1 MGDTARGEARR
12 GTLFFAVLA
21 GPLAW
26 TVELLTNY
34 YFSSLA
40 CRRTLAAFMLF
51 GHQGFSILI
60 FGVEIATALL
70 GLAAGLVAWRQWQQ
84 AAPPQTDALIGVNQ
98 RAPFM
103 ALSGMLLSGLFL
115 LIILVS
121 GIPNLVLG
129 CATQ

>member
-1 MGDTARGEARR
+1 MGDTAPDEARR
-12 GTLFFAVLA
+12 GALFFALLA

-26 TVELLTNY
+26 TAELLTNY

-40 CRRTLAAFMLF
+40 CRRTLAAFTLF
-51 GHQGFSILI
+51 GRPGFSILI

-70 GLAAGLVAWRQWQQ
+70 GIAAGLVAWRHWQQ
-84 AAPPQTDALIGVNQ
+84 TAPAHADALAGVDQ
-98 RAPFM
+98 RVPFM
-103 ALSGMLLSGLFL
+103 ALGAMLLSGLFL